1 MGIPGNM
8 QAVRAGAVEEVEAE
22 VLDGELMISSTSFE
36 VDMSGIQADIAML
49 TTAIDD
55 ALTVYG
61 DMLLDQADI
70 DAMDHAEV
78 RRRERA
84 VSAAIREADEL
95 RRQLNRD
102 YRLPLDAAKVRYDEL
117 MGPVVELHAAYKK
130 RRVHLDDEVKDQKK
144 QAIAALYAA
153 IAPQYALP
161 VGGQLAKLGAHAGGG
176 PSGDAEG
183 WDVVQGD
190 DEGGTSAGGAVGNVV
205 AGTAAGAVGGT
216 VTGAAAGAAGD
227 AGAGVAR
234 GAVAGAI
241 AGAAGSR
248 GMGFDSDEAAPL
260 VPFEK
265 IFGMYGGKWLNKGA
279 ALDAIELELGG
290 IVAKI
295 AEGERLVAAASLRH
309 ATEAWAVYWQTL
321 DVDAALARDRE
332 LCAFEE
338 RQAAQAQARERAREL
353 EQKAASLEAQGGDGQ
368 PDGQNS
374 AADELSTL
382 GAASAV
388 PPMQACVEVQGRKPR
403 VMLIDGATDEECR
416 KIAEL
421 CKSLGITGVF
431 KGPRF
436 YEAARGLHSGLFPA
450 VRA

>member
-1 MGIPGNM
+1 MGIPDKL
-8 QAVRAGAVEEVEAE
+8 QAARAGTVEEVDAE

-36 VDMSGIQADIAML
+36 IDMSGIQSDIAML

-61 DMLLDQADI
+61 DMLLDPADI
-70 DAMDHAEV
+70 DAMDYAEV
-78 RRRERA
+78 RLRERA

-117 MGPVVELHAAYKK
+117 MGPVAELHAAYKR
-130 RRVHLDDEVKDQKK
+130 RRVYLDDQAKDQKK
-144 QAIAALYAA
+144 QAIEALYAA

-161 VGGQLAKLGAHAGGG
+161 IGGRFVKLGAHAGGK
-176 PSGDAEG
+176 PSGSADG
-183 WDVVQGD
+183 RDVVQVD
-190 DEGGTSAGGAVGNVV
+190 DEGGFFAGGKGL
-205 AGTAAGAVGGT
+205 GL
-216 VTGAAAGAAGD
+216 
-227 AGAGVAR
+227 
-234 GAVAGAI
+234 
-241 AGAAGSR
+241 
-248 GMGFDSDEAAPL
+248 DSDEAVPL
-260 VPFEK
+260 VPFDK
-265 IFGMYGGKWLNKGA
+265 IFDMYGGKWLNKGV

-290 IVAKI
+290 IAARI

-321 DVDAALARDRE
+321 DADAALARDRE

-338 RQAAQAQARERAREL
+338 RQAAQARALERAREP
-353 EQKAASLEAQGGDGQ
+353 EQKAASLEAQDEGTQLDER
-368 PDGQNS
+368 DS
-374 AADELSTL
+374 ADDELSAL
-382 GAASAV
+382 GAAPV
-388 PPMQACVEVQGRKPR
+388 EMPMQACAEAHGRKPR

-436 YEAARGLHSGLFPA
+436 YEVARELLC
-450 VRA
+450 